1 VIRRANKA
9 DAPHGAVHEDGKDK
23 PPTIDTRIGARL
35 RLRRTVLGLTLADLG
50 ARCAISAQQV
60 HKYEQG
66 LSSMSAA
73 RLAQVAAIL
82 AVPVGWFFEENDP
95 STGLPSEL
103 INVLADPHN
112 MKVISLLIRLKDP
125 KAKQLVAGLVQ
136 NVVDYAEGA
145 LLERDQRAEIDWAM
159 ERRK

>member
-1 VIRRANKA
+1 M
-9 DAPHGAVHEDGKDK
+9 
-23 PPTIDTRIGARL
+23 PPAIDTRIGARL

-95 STGLPSEL
+95 DAGLPSEL
-103 INVLADPHN
+103 INVLADPQN

-136 NVVDYAEGA
+136 NVVDYADGA
-145 LLERDQRAEIDWAM
+145 LLERDLRAETDRAT